1 MWHHKFKFRKKK
13 YTAGH
18 VAIVVLAFFTPLLL
32 GTPLIFWQAEK
43 TLYKK
48 SDAASRTIID
58 QLNTILD
65 DAKTLTDETAAMVDR
80 PCSEIIEKLR
90 LQTASTSFVQS
101 LSVSDRDIVRCSTIY
116 GNSPKPLDVP
126 NFYQDKLALVQGNSI
141 IPDRPVL
148 MYRTEKDS
156 ASILASINGE
166 YITQLLNNIEMTPI
180 STVVIGN
187 QRIGRNGLIR
197 ANDTE
202 EKGKVCAVD
211 TSTKYPFTVE
221 TGFEPGDL
229 RDYVFAR
236 YTPIFGLLLVFGGI
250 SAFATHRMA
259 MNARNISAESRRAI
273 KNDEFAP
280 YYQPIVRAD
289 THQYVGAEV
298 LSRWEHPLEGI
309 IPPDNFIPFM
319 ERSGLII
326 PMTTA
331 LIRRTARELA
341 PLQDALPENF
351 HISINI
357 SANFLADPELI
368 ATCKQF
374 YQQFR
379 TGKIR
384 LVLELTEREAIVPTE
399 ALQSQIRALRAE
411 GILIALDDFGVG
423 HSNLNYLKEFQA
435 DILKID
441 RGFIT
446 GIGSNDLSCHVLQS
460 IIDLS
465 RQLKL
470 KVIAEG
476 IETLEQANY
485 LQEKGVEY
493 LQGYYFSKPQPIAV
507 FKTQINKA
515 NT

>member
-1 MWHHKFKFRKKK
+1 MWNHKFKFRKKK
-13 YTAGH
+13 YKAGH
-18 VAIVVLAFFTPLLL
+18 IIIVVLAFFTPLLL

-48 SDAASRTIID
+48 SDVASRTIID

-141 IPDRPVL
+141 LPDRPVL
-148 MYRTEKDS
+148 MYRTEKNS

-166 YITQLLNNIEMTPI
+166 YITQLLNTNEMTPI

-197 ANDTE
+197 ANDTD
-202 EKGKVCAVD
+202 EKGKICAVD
-211 TSTKYPFTVE
+211 TSTKYPFKVE

-236 YTPIFGLLLVFGGI
+236 YTSIFGVLLAFGGI

-273 KNDEFAP
+273 KNDEYAP

-289 THQYVGAEV
+289 THQYFGAEV
-298 LSRWEHPLEGI
+298 LNRWEHPLEGI
-309 IPPDNFIPFM
+309 ILPDSFIPFM

-351 HISINI
+351 HVSINI
-357 SANFLADPELI
+357 SANFLADPALI
-368 ATCKQF
+368 ASCKQF
-374 YQQFR
+374 YQQFK

-399 ALQSQIRALRAE
+399 ALQEQIRVLRAE

-435 DILKID
+435 DMLKID
-441 RGFIT
+441 RSFIT
-446 GIGSNDLSCHVLQS
+446 GIGSNDLPCHILQS

-465 RQLKL
+465 RQLNL

-485 LQEKGVEY
+485 LQKKGVEY

-507 FKTQINKA
+507 FKSQINKG
-515 NT
+515 

>member
-1 MWHHKFKFRKKK
+1 
-13 YTAGH
+13 
-18 VAIVVLAFFTPLLL
+18 
-32 GTPLIFWQAEK
+32 
-43 TLYKK
+43 
-48 SDAASRTIID
+48 
-58 QLNTILD
+58 
-65 DAKTLTDETAAMVDR
+65 
-80 PCSEIIEKLR
+80 
-90 LQTASTSFVQS
+90 
-101 LSVSDRDIVRCSTIY
+101 
-116 GNSPKPLDVP
+116 
-126 NFYQDKLALVQGNSI
+126 
-141 IPDRPVL
+141 
-148 MYRTEKDS
+148 
-156 ASILASINGE
+156 
-166 YITQLLNNIEMTPI
+166 
-180 STVVIGN
+180 
-187 QRIGRNGLIR
+187 
-197 ANDTE
+197 
-202 EKGKVCAVD
+202 
-211 TSTKYPFTVE
+211 
-221 TGFEPGDL
+221 
-229 RDYVFAR
+229 
-236 YTPIFGLLLVFGGI
+236 
-250 SAFATHRMA
+250 
-259 MNARNISAESRRAI
+259 
-273 KNDEFAP
+273 
-280 YYQPIVRAD
+280 
-289 THQYVGAEV
+289 
-298 LSRWEHPLEGI
+298 
-309 IPPDNFIPFM
+309 
-319 ERSGLII
+319 
-326 PMTTA
+326 MTTA

-351 HISINI
+351 HVSINI

-435 DILKID
+435 DMLKID

-446 GIGSNDLSCHVLQS
+446 GIGNNDLSCHVLQS

-507 FKTQINKA
+507 FKTQINKD
-515 NT
+515 